1 LIFISRVAQ
10 SSVQQQQVRHYAKKD
25 KNPRAP
31 LTPINS
37 KVKKY
42 KLKAPS

>member
-1 LIFISRVAQ
+1 
-10 SSVQQQQVRHYAKKD
+10 VQRQQQVRHYAKKD
-25 KNPRAP
+25 KSP
-31 LTPINS
+31 LTPLTPTKS

>member
-1 LIFISRVAQ
+1 
-10 SSVQQQQVRHYAKKD
+10 VQQQQVRHYAKKD

-31 LTPINS
+31 LTPTKS